1 MESGDNWRPAATI
14 EMLQR
19 RAGLLRA
26 IRDFFHHSGVMEVET
41 PICSRYATTD
51 PAIESLETL
60 YTGPGA
66 ASGQQLYLHT
76 SPEFP
81 MKRLLAAGS
90 GPVYQIARVFRDGE
104 SGRFHNPEFT
114 MLEWYRPGFSHH
126 QLMQEVSELVQQVC
140 GGQLETEMI
149 TYQQAFERSLGLN
162 PHQATSS
169 QLRQCA
175 INNRIPG
182 ADSIDLGGKD
192 AWLDLLMSSC
202 VEQSLPRD
210 RLCFI
215 YDYPASQASLARV
228 RRGDPEVAERFE
240 LYIDGMEIA
249 NGFHELANPDEQQ
262 ARFQT
267 DREKRKARGQ
277 RVLPLDENLIAALE
291 QGLPQCSGVALG
303 IDRLLMWLTGAEHID
318 EVLAFP
324 LGRA

>member
-1 MESGDNWRPAATI
+1 
-14 EMLQR
+14 
-19 RAGLLRA
+19 
-26 IRDFFHHSGVMEVET
+26 MEVET